1 MHLIMMINL
10 SIVTGFFNSKK
21 EHAMKNK
28 GSIIIEATIIL
39 TITIFI
45 LAISL
50 KEIIFVKNLVDDYYI
65 NQESVYTEAINKSI
79 KEMRIEKARLDG
91 K

>member
-1 MHLIMMINL
+1 
-10 SIVTGFFNSKK
+10 
-21 EHAMKNK
+21 MKNK

-45 LAISL
+45 LSISL
-50 KEIIFVKNLVDDYYI
+50 KEIIIVKNLIDNYFI
-65 NQESVYTEAINKSI
+65 KQESVYSETIIKSV
-79 KEMRIEKARLDG
+79 KEIRIEKARMDG

>member
-1 MHLIMMINL
+1 
-10 SIVTGFFNSKK
+10 
-21 EHAMKNK
+21 MKNK

-45 LAISL
+45 LYISL
-50 KEIIFVKNLVDDYYI
+50 KEIIIVKNLIDDYYI
-65 NQESVYTEAINKSI
+65 KQESVYSEAINKSV
-79 KEMRIEKARLDG
+79 KEIRIEKARMDG